1 MELPAVTQL
10 LSCVSPDS
18 LTGVPRAGAQMLE
31 IFVCTQYPEQEL
43 LVMET
48 KIYFGFHIS
57 LRFIKVV
64 VGFGKVS

>member
-1 MELPAVTQL
+1 
-10 LSCVSPDS
+10 
-18 LTGVPRAGAQMLE
+18 MLE